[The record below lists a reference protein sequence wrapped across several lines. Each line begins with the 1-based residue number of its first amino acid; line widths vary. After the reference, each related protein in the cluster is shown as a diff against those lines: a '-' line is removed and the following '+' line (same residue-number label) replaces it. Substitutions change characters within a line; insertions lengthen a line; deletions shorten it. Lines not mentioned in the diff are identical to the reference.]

1 MNVGCVGFSMHR
13 REAGPEDREAGP
25 VEPGTEQTGPSS
37 GLEGQSL
44 GKGKGR
50 GAQDWFPVTGGARK
64 VGERPLGQG
73 RQGGE
78 NWGVH
83 TPSEMTFLEL
93 RRQTLFIFFRM
104 RKLVR

>member
-1 MNVGCVGFSMHR
+1 MNVGCVGFSRHR
-13 REAGPEDREAGP
+13 RVAGPGDREAGP
-25 VEPGTEQTGPSS
+25 VEEQTGPSS

-50 GAQDWFPVTGGARK
+50 GAQDWLPVMGGTRK

-78 NWGVH
+78 NRGMH
-83 TPSEMTFLEL
+83 TPSEMSFLEL
-93 RRQTLFIFFRM
+93 RRQTLFIFFQDEKAGEVM
-104 RKLVR
+104 P